1 MKIAFIA
8 IHFLFI
14 IAVGLAFCTKAH
26 IAELSSIQTTWREL
40 LKDDKNL
47 IAFLEEEL
55 LAENDVVTVGAS
67 EWSVALRFKDSAN
80 VSDERLHAALAK
92 IYHEAMMTLDMP
104 IKHDA
109 QTLAEAEQRR
119 RSVVFWL
126 GVCADDATKSFL
138 LRLAADMAQDSS
150 IRMIAVASYLQSANV
165 QETKE
170 ALVRFLGSGGKGIDP
185 LSVYAHAS
193 EIYDKANPD
202 DAAGLGKQ
210 RAIITALIV
219 AAANES
225 GKIGFVEIDRIL
237 AMRSEAYRNSRER
250 LALLERHS
258 LEPPTKNLYTDADLQ
273 KALAEMRRLKR
284 YTSVNTNAA
293 LLAAYN
299 FTSSQTT
306 DNDDMWG
313 GKLVVPSPEVMFAP
327 RGLPLDNSV
336 TFLCQRWF
344 GLACIGGLVALFT
357 GGAVHIGGREADA
370 TFLNSAV

>member
-1 MKIAFIA
+1 MKITFIA

-126 GVCADDATKSFL
+126 GVCADDSTKSFL

-202 DAAGLGKQ
+202 DAAGLGKRRCPRQ
-210 RAIITALIV
+210 EGR
-219 AAANES
+219 
-225 GKIGFVEIDRIL
+225 GRGFIPGRRGIELRPFEVELRIKVGHW
-237 AMRSEAYRNSRER
+237 EG
-250 LALLERHS
+250 
-258 LEPPTKNLYTDADLQ
+258 D
-273 KALAEMRRLKR
+273 
-284 YTSVNTNAA
+284 
-293 LLAAYN
+293 
-299 FTSSQTT
+299 
-306 DNDDMWG
+306 
-313 GKLVVPSPEVMFAP
+313 LVVV
-327 RGLPLDNSV
+327 
-336 TFLCQRWF
+336 
-344 GLACIGGLVALFT
+344 LVRQA
-357 GGAVHIGGREADA
+357 IW
-370 TFLNSAV
+370 